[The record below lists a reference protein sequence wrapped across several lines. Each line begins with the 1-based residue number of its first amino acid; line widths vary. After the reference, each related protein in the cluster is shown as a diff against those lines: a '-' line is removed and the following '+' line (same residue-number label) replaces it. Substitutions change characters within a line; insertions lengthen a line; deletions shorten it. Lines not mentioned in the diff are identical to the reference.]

1 MCSSDLARIIC
12 VFGCGG
18 DRDRGKRAQMGAIAT
33 RFADCVVITN
43 DNPRTENPRR
53 IIADIRQGAR
63 GDYIVEPDRR
73 RAIAA
78 ALKEAKRGDI
88 VLIAGKGHE
97 GYQEV
102 NGVRHPFSDM
112 AVARAALRRL
122 HS

>member
-1 MCSSDLARIIC
+1 MCSSDL
-12 VFGCGG
+12 
-18 DRDRGKRAQMGAIAT
+18 
-33 RFADCVVITN
+33 
-43 DNPRTENPRR
+43 
-53 IIADIRQGAR
+53 
-63 GDYIVEPDRR
+63 IVEPDRR